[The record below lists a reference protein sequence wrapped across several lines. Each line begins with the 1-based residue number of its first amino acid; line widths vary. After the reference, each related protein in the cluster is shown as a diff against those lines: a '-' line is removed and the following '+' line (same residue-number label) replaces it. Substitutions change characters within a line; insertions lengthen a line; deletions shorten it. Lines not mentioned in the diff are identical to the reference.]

1 MKFEKLPNGKWRPIK
16 DTKPAFDKN
25 GNKLYEWDDPIYR
38 KKVQHALEKITDTCP
53 SCGVYNLSN
62 PCIHHL
68 SDLYKNELRRRA
80 YNKKIKEQNSTEVY
94 QNSVQDSFNI
104 I

>member
-16 DTKPAFDKN
+16 ETKQTFDKN
-25 GNKLYEWDDPIYR
+25 GKKLYEWDDPIYR
-38 KKVQHALEKITDTCP
+38 KKVQIALEKIVKTCP
-53 SCGVYNLSN
+53 SCGVFNYSN

-80 YNKKIKEQNSTEVY
+80 YNKKIKEQNSVEMS
-94 QNSVQDSFNI
+94 QNSFQDSFV
-104 I
+104 